1 MAQVTVTVHGR
12 RYAIGCQDGQEEH
25 LQKLAVY
32 IDQRAVQ
39 LGDVAKSLSEP
50 QLLLMS
56 SLMIADEL
64 HESLLKLE
72 KLQEGSDTGEQ
83 TESNSLYR
91 SRSRLEPEE
100 KEPSDVAD
108 ALVACADRLEKIA
121 IRLEKD

>member
-25 LQKLAVY
+25 LQKLAAY
-32 IDQRAVQ
+32 IDQRAAQ

-72 KLQEGSDTGEQ
+72 KLQEGSDTGEIP
-83 TESNSLYR
+83 ESDSL
-91 SRSRLEPEE
+91 SRNQPEQE
-100 KEPSDVAD
+100 QKEPSDVAD

-121 IRLEKD
+121 TRLEKD